1 MGEELQITETTQ
13 SEQQTSGQSK
23 PKLDLKLFGRWST
36 DIDVIDISLRPYMN
50 LSPMHVA
57 YSAGRNIKKQ
67 FWKSKKSIVERLFGK
82 LMIPGHKGKKHY
94 WTSGPAT
101 GQINTQYR
109 IVKKTFEIIESKTKK
124 NPVEVFIRA
133 IEKGSPTEGIA
144 SIEYG
149 GVRYHK
155 AADLSPQRRIDLA
168 LRWMTQ
174 GAFQKSRKNKRKVWE
189 ALADEIMLA
198 AQGDAKS
205 NTVAKGVELQRQAQ
219 ASR

>member
-1 MGEELQITETTQ
+1 M
-13 SEQQTSGQSK
+13 
-23 PKLDLKLFGRWST
+23 DNNFKLFG
-36 DIDVIDISLRPYMN
+36 LRETNIEVLDMGLKPYIN
-50 LSPMHVA
+50 LTFMHVP

-67 FWKSKKSIVERLFGK
+67 FWKSKKSIVERLMGK
-82 LMIPGHKGKKHY
+82 LMITGHKGKKHY
-94 WTSGPAT
+94 WTSGIQT

-109 IVKKTFEIIESKTKK
+109 IVKKTFEIIEKKTQK
-124 NPVEVFIRA
+124 NPIEVFVRA
-133 IEKGSPTEGIA
+133 LEKGSPTEGIA

-155 AADLSPQRRIDLA
+155 SADLSPQRRIDLA

-174 GAFQKSRKNKRKVWE
+174 GAFQKSRKNKKRIWD
-189 ALADEIMLA
+189 ALAEEIISA
-198 AQGDAKS
+198 SEGDAKS